1 MKTAIIIILCI
12 AIALG
17 GGLLIYGSTLDSAS
31 LGLQLGELLPPD
43 QPDAFAHGIAEKIAT
58 KVKNDPNTGYANTF
72 FPETNPSKDPAIFAA
87 EVDGWY
93 DVFGKKDAANS
104 ILTRYSGADLVGNLI
119 VPITYNQNRSKQF
132 CMASH
137 FEINA
142 GGSKSIS
149 DNLRVRVQIEPF
161 AVDGV
166 YISRAWAGSQ
176 TSSASG
182 LVVYY
187 NDQQLT
193 RKTPFGAIKSY
204 DEKTGTYD
212 MVFGKPKEES
222 RDRDLDREVPY
233 KTFDLLNLPIYLG
246 GVDKNDDSPLDS
258 SVVDGDSV
266 RITPPTEAAPYY
278 VLTFSEDYQKAQ
290 TEANRNGRLG
300 QALGGKTAG
309 IDIKSIE
316 KADFTVEIWESG
328 VFRQL
333 TVKFVVNA
341 TINGKMGKADIDM
354 SYKFYYDNKSC
365 DMFSLI
371 EQADWVKYLSDE
383 NKQEFATRKSAWI
396 TEEK

>member
-166 YISRAWAGSQ
+166 YISRAWTGSQ
-176 TSSASG
+176 TFSASG

-212 MVFGKPKEES
+212 MVFGKPTKEES

-233 KTFDLLNLPIYLG
+233 KTYDLLTFPIYLG
-246 GVDKNDDSPLDS
+246 GADKNDNSPLDS
-258 SVVDGDSV
+258 SVVDGSTVSV
-266 RITPPTEAAPYY
+266 TAPTESAPYY
-278 VLTFSEDYQKAQ
+278 VLTFSEDINKAQ
-290 TEANRNGRLG
+290 TKANLYDRLNE
-300 QALGGKTAG
+300 ALGGKMS
-309 IDIKSIE
+309 DITLE

-333 TVKFVVNA
+333 TAKFVVNA
-341 TINGKMGKADIDM
+341 TINGKTGKADIDM

-365 DMFSLI
+365 DIFSLI

>member
-104 ILTRYSGADLVGNLI
+104 ILRRYSGADLVGNLI

-193 RKTPFGAIKSY
+193 RKTPLGAIKSY

-222 RDRDLDREVPY
+222 RDRDLDREVPF
-233 KTFDLLNLPIYLG
+233 KTYDLLTFPIYLG
-246 GVDKNDDSPLDS
+246 GAGIEDNSPLDS
-258 SVVDGDSV
+258 SVVDGSTVSV
-266 RITPPTEAAPYY
+266 TAPTESAPYY
-278 VLTFSEDYQKAQ
+278 VLTFSEDINKAQ
-290 TEANRNGRLG
+290 TKANLYDRLNE
-300 QALGGKTAG
+300 ALGGKMS
-309 IDIKSIE
+309 DITLE

-333 TVKFVVNA
+333 TAKFVVNA
-341 TINGKMGKADIDM
+341 TINGKTGKADIDM

-365 DMFSLI
+365 DIFSLI

>member
-176 TSSASG
+176 TFSASG

-193 RKTPFGAIKSY
+193 RKTPLGAIKSY

-233 KTFDLLNLPIYLG
+233 KTYDLLTFPIYLG
-246 GVDKNDDSPLDS
+246 GADKNDNSPLDS
-258 SVVDGDSV
+258 SVVDDSTV
-266 RITPPTEAAPYY
+266 SVTAPTESAPYY
-278 VLTFSEDYQKAQ
+278 VLTFSEDISKAQ
-290 TEANRNGRLG
+290 TKANLYDRLNE
-300 QALGGKTAG
+300 ALGGKMS
-309 IDIKSIE
+309 DITLE

-333 TVKFVVNA
+333 TAKFVVNA
-341 TINGKMGKADIDM
+341 TINGKTGKADIDM

-365 DMFSLI
+365 DIFSLI

>member
-104 ILTRYSGADLVGNLI
+104 ILRRYSGADLVGNLI

-233 KTFDLLNLPIYLG
+233 KTYDLLTFPIYLG
-246 GVDKNDDSPLDS
+246 GADKNDNSPLDS
-258 SVVDGDSV
+258 SVVDDSTV
-266 RITPPTEAAPYY
+266 SVTAPTESAPYY
-278 VLTFSEDYQKAQ
+278 VLTFSEDINKAQ
-290 TEANRNGRLG
+290 TKANLYDRLNE
-300 QALGGKTAG
+300 ALGGKMS
-309 IDIKSIE
+309 DITLE

-333 TVKFVVNA
+333 TAKFVVNA
-341 TINGKMGKADIDM
+341 TINGKTGKADIDM

-365 DMFSLI
+365 DIFSLI

>member
-166 YISRAWAGSQ
+166 YISRAWTGSQ
-176 TSSASG
+176 TFSASG

-212 MVFGKPKEES
+212 MVFGKPTKEES
-222 RDRDLDREVPY
+222 RDRDLDREVPF
-233 KTFDLLNLPIYLG
+233 KTYDLLTFPIYLG
-246 GVDKNDDSPLDS
+246 GADKNDNSPLDS
-258 SVVDGDSV
+258 SVVDGSTVSV
-266 RITPPTEAAPYY
+266 TAPTESAPYY
-278 VLTFSEDYQKAQ
+278 VLTFSEDINKAQ
-290 TEANRNGRLG
+290 TKANLYDRLNE
-300 QALGGKTAG
+300 ALGGKMS
-309 IDIKSIE
+309 DITLE

-333 TVKFVVNA
+333 TAKFVVNA
-341 TINGKMGKADIDM
+341 TINGKTGKADIDM

-365 DMFSLI
+365 DIFSLI